1 MIHGKVIAGDAHTSI
16 FGLLFCSQS
25 VYLPLSMPMLFCW
38 SQNVS
43 WRPARRDWRDRASP
57 TDRANSGVI
66 ARSADRKRQMTKHAH
81 VNELAAD
88 LPVRRVHGAVHFIA
102 DLTLPYGRV
111 LHD

>member
-1 MIHGKVIAGDAHTSI
+1 
-16 FGLLFCSQS
+16 
-25 VYLPLSMPMLFCW
+25 
-38 SQNVS
+38 
-43 WRPARRDWRDRASP
+43 
-57 TDRANSGVI
+57 VI
-66 ARSADRKRQMTKHAH
+66 ARSADHKRQMTKHAH